1 MNTLIAV
8 FGLGGSELLVI
19 MAIVLI
25 LFGAR
30 KIPEFA
36 KGLGQGIREFRKA
49 SREVQEELERATEE
63 IDRPAPPPRPVAP
76 PPESS
81 ASGEGATPEG
91 DPAPAAESA
100 SSEESK
106 A

>member
-1 MNTLIAV
+1 MNTLLAV
-8 FGLGGSELLVI
+8 FGLGGSELMVI

-76 PPESS
+76 PETA
-81 ASGEGATPEG
+81 ASGEGA
-91 DPAPAAESA
+91 APAGDDAASTDSA
-100 SSEESK
+100 SNEEPK